1 MVANCIVVAV
11 LRIDQKV
18 FRKHAILLAGRQI
31 GHGDGEDLIHE
42 PGHKAIAE
50 GRIRSIDVYAAD
62 PFGIGIGSCAIRSNF
77 LEQGGHALALVLLI
91 SFFPVAL
98 TGDVA
103 PNIRSVFDGGQ
114 TLTID

>member
-1 MVANCIVVAV
+1 MVANRIVVAV
-11 LRIDQKV
+11 LRIDQEV
-18 FRKHAILLAGRQI
+18 LRKHAILLAGRQI

-62 PFGIGIGSCAIRSNF
+62 PFGIGIGGCAIRSNL

-91 SFFPVAL
+91 SFFPVAP

-103 PNIRSVFDGGQ
+103 PNIRLS
-114 TLTID
+114 LIHI